1 MNSQQSNRGMKRAMR
16 RRTDSA
22 RLPSNFTY
30 TTMQRVD
37 KLVTKRKRR
46 EEVVIFV
53 ATTAASLLIAA
64 FGIYATL
71 PYIKQLMAESIELL
85 APTAQHIPMFV
96 ITVVLIT
103 LNEILKR
110 IFKT

>member
-64 FGIYATL
+64 FGIYAAL
-71 PYIKQLMAESIELL
+71 PYIKQLMAESGELL

-96 ITVVLIT
+96 TTVVLIT